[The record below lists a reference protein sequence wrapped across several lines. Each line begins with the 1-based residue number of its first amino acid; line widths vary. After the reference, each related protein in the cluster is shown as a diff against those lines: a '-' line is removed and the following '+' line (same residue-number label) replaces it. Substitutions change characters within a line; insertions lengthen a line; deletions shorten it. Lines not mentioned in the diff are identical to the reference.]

1 MNGEDEIRRLELLKR
16 PLRLDLQLNDLR
28 IIVNCFKAVAYQM
41 EIDGEEYLDSD
52 GLALKARLEKTYGS
66 ILTESLNR
74 EEEAPRLRPAAST

>member
-1 MNGEDEIRRLELLKR
+1 MNGEDEIGRLELLKQ

-52 GLALKARLEKTYGS
+52 GLALKAKLEKTYGS
-66 ILTESLNR
+66 ILAESLNR
-74 EEEAPRLRPAAST
+74 EGEAARLRPAAST